1 MSRIPVR
8 REGSSTARTAPWI
21 KIAAKAC
28 HGCTAS
34 ISITINAST
43 APAVQVLTDWAA
55 IRTIRRSNRSAIRP
69 VNVEK
74 TGRGRLLKTRT
85 SPNCRYESVSCRI
98 NQLRTSNSVR
108 RANSPTLPMNQMVR
122 KLRFA
127 SKARAVDRV
136 GCRRLIEKTIVL
148 SQALGINYGR

>member
-34 ISITINAST
+34 ISITISAST
-43 APAVQVLTDWAA
+43 APAVQVLTVWAI

-74 TGRGRLLKTRT
+74 TGRGRLLKTRIN
-85 SPNCRYESVSCRI
+85 PNCR
-98 NQLRTSNSVR
+98 
-108 RANSPTLPMNQMVR
+108 
-122 KLRFA
+122 
-127 SKARAVDRV
+127 
-136 GCRRLIEKTIVL
+136 
-148 SQALGINYGR
+148 